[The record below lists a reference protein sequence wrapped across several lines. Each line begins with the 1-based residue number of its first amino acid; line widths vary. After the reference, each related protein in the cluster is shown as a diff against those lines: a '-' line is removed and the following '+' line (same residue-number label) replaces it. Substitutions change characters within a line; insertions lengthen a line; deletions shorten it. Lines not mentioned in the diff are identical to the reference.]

1 MKLAPK
7 SLTGQLTLLLLL
19 ALAAAQG
26 VAVALFAWERLEA
39 LRHAHRDDAVART
52 ATVARLLGDTP
63 PELHEAVIAAASTG
77 IMRFSLAPEP
87 LVVAAGTG
95 EGAAAIA
102 RALAAALDAR
112 PERVRVAPLRTRTMD
127 DDDVWDDDDD
137 HHDHDDDGHWELDW
151 FTASVALA
159 DGRWLNVAVGPPPG
173 APAWGAAFVA
183 VFLLSA
189 LGIAA
194 VAVLTGRR
202 MARPMRGLAAAAG
215 RFGRGETVEDL
226 CEAGPAETRET
237 VRAFNL
243 MRARLDRYVRDRTA
257 MLAAVSHDLRTPIT
271 SLRLHAEF
279 VENDETRAK
288 ILAALDEMQR
298 MTEDTLAFIREDAR
312 REETRNV
319 DLHALLDSVGADLAE
334 LGHDIAVADSSRVLV
349 ACRAAALRRALRN
362 LLENAAAYGG
372 RATVRIDRGNAETRI
387 VIEDEGTGI
396 PEDDLGRVF
405 EPFVRL
411 EASRSRKTG
420 GTGLGLAIARSIVRA
435 HGGDILLQNRT
446 EGGLRATVAL
456 PCASSPQPRQ
466 AMDMSPNG
474 DGNAWREDA
483 PQRVPRMRDEARARR
498 ERRPRAAT

>member
-1 MKLAPK
+1 MRFAPK

-26 VAVALFAWERLEA
+26 VAVALFAWERMEA
-39 LRHAHRDDAVART
+39 LRDAHRDDAVLRA

-63 PELHEAVIAAASTG
+63 PELHDSVIATASTELA
-77 IMRFSLAPEP
+77 RFSLTAGP
-87 LVVAAGTG
+87 LVGETGAG
-95 EGAAAIA
+95 ERAAAIA
-102 RALAAALDAR
+102 GKLSAALGVG
-112 PERVRVAPLRTRTMD
+112 PERVRVAPLWTRFLD
-127 DDDVWDDDDD
+127 DDDWDDDHHHNRDDDDD
-137 HHDHDDDGHWELDW
+137 RDNDHDHDRDDDHDEPDW

-194 VAVLTGRR
+194 VAVFTGRR
-202 MARPMRGLAAAAG
+202 MAKPMRGLAAAAG
-215 RFGRGETVEDL
+215 RLGRGEAVEDL
-226 CEAGPAETRET
+226 PEAGPAETRET

-279 VENDETRAK
+279 VEDAETKAK

-298 MTEDTLAFIREDAR
+298 MTGDALAFIREDVQ
-312 REETRNV
+312 REETRTV
-319 DLHALLDSVGADLAE
+319 DLHALVDSVAADLAE
-334 LGHDIAVADSSRVLV
+334 LGHDIAVADSGRVLA
-349 ACRAAALRRALRN
+349 ACRPAALRRALRN
-362 LLENAAAYGG
+362 LLENAADYGG
-372 RATVRIDRGNAETRI
+372 RAAVRIERDADEFR
-387 VIEDEGTGI
+387 VVVEDDGPGI
-396 PEDDLGRVF
+396 PEAELERVF

-411 EASRSRKTG
+411 EASRSRDTG
-420 GTGLGLAIARSIVRA
+420 GSGLGLAIARGIVRG
-435 HGGDILLQNRT
+435 HGGNIVLANRA

-456 PCASSPQPRQ
+456 PGAGG
-466 AMDMSPNG
+466 A
-474 DGNAWREDA
+474 
-483 PQRVPRMRDEARARR
+483 
-498 ERRPRAAT
+498 